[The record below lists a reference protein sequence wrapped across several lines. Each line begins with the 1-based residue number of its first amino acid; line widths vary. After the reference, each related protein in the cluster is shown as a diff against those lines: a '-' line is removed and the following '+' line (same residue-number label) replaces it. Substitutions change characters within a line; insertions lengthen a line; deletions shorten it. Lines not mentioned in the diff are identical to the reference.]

1 MEAAPS
7 LPAGGIAS
15 VGNWRGGAP
24 WRKSHPRHW
33 RATQMT
39 HAKDTTRTGW
49 RSAVPSGTPSH
60 PHQRRRFTMAPT
72 TPRTRKMRLG
82 PPAFWLLFGSGFC
95 GVAKSLDQ
103 RDRTAM
109 RLGAERKWFK
119 RLPLRRDRDTIH
131 YSMVYQA
138 FGREIDGIFTI
149 SGDTTLSHD
158 PYEVYVEGFRTNKTM
173 LVEYANYDG
182 ERCRLSGS
190 SDILNWYP
198 EFSCAGLVTDTLHL
212 RPVSGRRHPGTL
224 KVDDEAKDA
233 EIVQLYDLDRNLLD
247 DVYTS
252 AKFRRA
258 VWRFSWVGIQG
269 LCE

>member
-1 MEAAPS
+1 
-7 LPAGGIAS
+7 
-15 VGNWRGGAP
+15 
-24 WRKSHPRHW
+24 
-33 RATQMT
+33 
-39 HAKDTTRTGW
+39 
-49 RSAVPSGTPSH
+49 
-60 PHQRRRFTMAPT
+60 MA
-72 TPRTRKMRLG
+72 TRKMRLG
-82 PPAFWLLFGSGFC
+82 PPAFWLLFGSALLWGC
-95 GVAKSLDQ
+95 EVTGPERPDGYEAWGGTKVVQASPLAKGSS
-103 RDRTAM
+103 
-109 RLGAERKWFK
+109 
-119 RLPLRRDRDTIH
+119 DTIH

-212 RPVSGRRHPGTL
+212 RPVSGGGITGTL

-247 DVYTS
+247 DVYTNS
-252 AKFRRA
+252 EGRY
-258 VWRFSWVGIQG
+258 RFSG
-269 LCE
+269 LESKDYVVNAFLADLPYDCNDAKATTVEAGRWSEVNFHCET